1 MLDARQEQKMPE
13 TGKVSGSEEASSKT
27 EEPGIGAKKVSD
39 QLVEEPSNLIENSSA
54 ESLALSPGP
63 EKASEELEG
72 SNDRQPEDAEEKSS
86 DTFVRDVADGLA
98 DAVETEEN
106 IDLND
111 GEDTSHE
118 EKVRSDHEIEE
129 GFFTGWDGFDEIHE
143 LSTDDELSAD
153 EEPVDD
159 EEQTQPFEGEAGHRT
174 LSEIALASGVLR
186 TLDGSSEVGPGLF
199 SKHDELA
206 AAVEE
211 ALMSVYGEAPSDT
224 PARRSTPSPDLHAS
238 GPGWASEDSLS
249 PQDVILNYFDYQ
261 PDPGRGRGTISDHA
275 DAGYNSDTPHVFS
288 QPHDYPPPQYRPQ
301 WASSPAARAEYDDRE
316 PYPEDHGAIPK
327 SADASERESSRLL
340 GAAAIGLV
348 GGIAIAASLAVFVI
362 NSYGPGGHT
371 APGGTAQTSSDTS
384 PAGYGRWI
392 KSGSDLDPSKAGAV
406 VALPDAPPVIAAS
419 DVLVMSG
426 QPSPLAIKVKPEQ
439 ANERTLIS
447 LTGIPEGA
455 RLNAGVDA
463 GGGNW
468 LLPPRRLDGLTIN
481 VPAGTPDTA
490 LLTVQVLDSNIRTPL
505 SEQAQFSIRVA
516 TAKADPA
523 AQTTIQPRTQPEIVA
538 VKPPQPEPAFVPE
551 TRKSAKAGP
560 TFFSTETVPTS
571 ASIEPQ
577 AEPQAKPANPG
588 GAAQQTALRQAALQA
603 PGTSTDQPKVAPK
616 TEIEDLIREGNKRM
630 REGDILEARQLYQ
643 KAVGLGDPEA
653 ALAMGR
659 SYDPIYFARIDK
671 KNAEPDAAKAFD
683 WYRKAMDGGAN
694 QTAKVRIDNLKHFL
708 NQ

>member
-1 MLDARQEQKMPE
+1 MAETAKVDGPE
-13 TGKVSGSEEASSKT
+13 ESSSKT
-27 EEPGIGAKKVSD
+27 EEPGIGAKKRADRLAEDS
-39 QLVEEPSNLIENSSA
+39 SNLIEASSA
-54 ESLALSPGP
+54 ESLALSPCP
-63 EKASEELEG
+63 EEISQELEG
-72 SNDRQPEDAEEKSS
+72 SNDPQPEDAEEKST
-86 DTFVRDVADGLA
+86 DTFAGDVADGPA
-98 DAVETEEN
+98 D
-106 IDLND
+106 DLNEEED
-111 GEDTSHE
+111 G
-118 EKVRSDHEIEE
+118 SDHENEE
-129 GFFTGWDGFDEIHE
+129 GFFTGWDGFDEI
-143 LSTDDELSAD
+143 DELSGD
-153 EEPVDD
+153 EELAD
-159 EEQTQPFEGEAGHRT
+159 EEQTQPFEGEVGHRT
-174 LSEIALASGVLR
+174 LSEIALASGTLQ
-186 TLDGSSEVGPGLF
+186 TLDGSSDAGPGLS

-206 AAVEE
+206 EAVQAA
-211 ALMSVYGEAPSDT
+211 LLGVYGEAPSDA
-224 PARRSTPSPDLHAS
+224 PAKRSSPSPDMHAS

-261 PDPGRGRGTISDHA
+261 PGPGKGRGTISDRA
-275 DAGYNSDTPHVFS
+275 DAGYNGDTPGVFS
-288 QPHDYPPPQYRPQ
+288 QPHDYPPPQFRPQ
-301 WASSPAARAEYDDRE
+301 WASSPAAIAAWDD
-316 PYPEDHGAIPK
+316 PQLYPAGDGAASK
-327 SADASERESSRLL
+327 AADASERESSRLL

-362 NSYGPGGHT
+362 NSYGPGGRT
-371 APGGTAQTSSDTS
+371 APGATSQTSDTG
-384 PAGYGRWI
+384 PTGYGRWG
-392 KSGSDLDPSKAGAV
+392 KNGADLDASKAAEGAS
-406 VALPDAPPVIAAS
+406 LPDTPPMIAAS

-439 ANERTLIS
+439 ANEKTLIS
-447 LTGIPEGA
+447 LTGLPEGA

-505 SEQAQFSIRVA
+505 SEKRQFSIRVSMPRA
-516 TAKADPA
+516 EPA
-523 AQTTIQPRTQPEIVA
+523 AQTTVQPRTQPEIVA
-538 VKPPQPEPAFVPE
+538 IKPPQPEPAAVPE
-551 TRKSAKAGP
+551 TPKPAKAAP

-571 ASIEPQ
+571 ASAIAPQ
-577 AEPQAKPANPG
+577 AEPQAKPANPS
-588 GAAQQTALRQAALQA
+588 GAAQQSAVRQAALQA
-603 PGTSTDQPKVAPK
+603 PGLSSDQQKGAPK

-643 KAVGLGDPEA
+643 KAVALGDPEA

>member
-1 MLDARQEQKMPE
+1 MPE
-13 TGKVSGSEEASSKT
+13 TAKVSGPEEASSKT
-27 EEPGIGAKKVSD
+27 EEPGIGAKKIAD
-39 QLVEEPSNLIENSSA
+39 HLVKDSSP
-54 ESLALSPGP
+54 ELLALSPSP
-63 EKASEELEG
+63 EKASQELEG
-72 SNDRQPEDAEEKSS
+72 SNNPQPESPEEKST
-86 DTFVRDVADGLA
+86 DTFAGDVADGPA
-98 DAVETEEN
+98 EAVETQEN
-106 IDLND
+106 DDLNE
-111 GEDTSHE
+111 GEDTSDE
-118 EKVRSDHEIEE
+118 GEDSSGQENEE
-129 GFFTGWDGFDEIHE
+129 GFFAGWDGFDEIHE
-143 LSTDDELSAD
+143 LSTDEELGED
-153 EEPVDD
+153 KEP
-159 EEQTQPFEGEAGHRT
+159 TQPFEGEAGHRT
-174 LSEIALASGVLR
+174 LSEIALASGTLQ
-186 TLDGSSEVGPGLF
+186 TLDDPSDAGPGLS

-206 AAVEE
+206 EAVQD
-211 ALMSVYGEAPSDT
+211 ALTSVYGEAPSDA
-224 PARRSTPSPDLHAS
+224 PARRSLPSPDMHAS

-261 PDPGRGRGTISDHA
+261 PGPGKGRGTISDHA
-275 DAGYNSDTPHVFS
+275 DARYNGDTPGVFS
-288 QPHDYPPPQYRPQ
+288 QPHAYPPPQHRPQ
-301 WASSPAARAEYDDRE
+301 WASSPAALAAYDDPQ
-316 PYPEDHGAIPK
+316 PYPAGHGADPK
-327 SADASERESSRLL
+327 AADASERESSRLL

-362 NSYGPGGHT
+362 NSYGPGGR
-371 APGGTAQTSSDTS
+371 AGPGATNQTSDTS
-384 PAGYGRWI
+384 PAGYGRWV
-392 KSGSDLDPSKAGAV
+392 KNGADLDASKAAAV
-406 VALPDAPPVIAAS
+406 ASLPEAAPVIAAS

-426 QPSPLAIKVKPEQ
+426 QPSPLAIKVRPEQ

-463 GGGNW
+463 GSGNW
-468 LLPPRRLDGLTIN
+468 LLPPRRPDGLTIN

-490 LLTVQVLDSNIRTPL
+490 LLTVQVLDSNMRTPL
-505 SEQAQFSIRVA
+505 SEKTQFSIRVT
-516 TAKADPA
+516 TAKADPT

-538 VKPPQPEPAFVPE
+538 IKPPQPEPAPVPE

-571 ASIEPQ
+571 ASAIAPQ

-588 GAAQQTALRQAALQA
+588 GAAQQTAMRQAALQA
-603 PGTSTDQPKVAPK
+603 PGASSDQQKVTPK

-643 KAVGLGDPEA
+643 KAVALGDPEA

>member
-1 MLDARQEQKMPE
+1 MPE
-13 TGKVSGSEEASSKT
+13 IAKVNGPEEASSKT
-27 EEPGIGAKKVSD
+27 EEPGIGAKKIAGHPAEDS
-39 QLVEEPSNLIENSSA
+39 SNMIETSSA
-54 ESLALSPGP
+54 ELLALSPGP
-63 EKASEELEG
+63 EKASQELEG
-72 SNDRQPEDAEEKSS
+72 SKAPRPENPEEKSTG
-86 DTFVRDVADGLA
+86 TFAGDIADGPA
-98 DAVETEEN
+98 EAVETQEN
-106 IDLND
+106 DDLNER
-111 GEDTSHE
+111 EDS
-118 EKVRSDHEIEE
+118 SDHENEE

-143 LSTDDELSAD
+143 LTAD
-153 EEPVDD
+153 EELADD
-159 EEQTQPFEGEAGHRT
+159 EEQLQPFEGEAGHRT
-174 LSEIALASGVLR
+174 LSEIALASGILQ
-186 TLDGSSEVGPGLF
+186 TLDDSSDAGPGLS

-206 AAVEE
+206 EAVQA
-211 ALMSVYGEAPSDT
+211 ALMSVYGEPPSAAAA
-224 PARRSTPSPDLHAS
+224 ARRSLPPDMHAS

-261 PDPGRGRGTISDHA
+261 PGPGKGRGTISGHA
-275 DAGYNSDTPHVFS
+275 DAGYNGDTPSVFR
-288 QPHDYPPPQYRPQ
+288 QPHDYPPPHSRAQ
-301 WASSPAARAEYDDRE
+301 WASSPAAYDDPQ
-316 PYPEDHGAIPK
+316 PYPASHGAASK
-327 SADASERESSRLL
+327 AADASERESSRLL

-362 NSYGPGGHT
+362 NSYGPGGRT
-371 APGGTAQTSSDTS
+371 APGATNQTSDTS
-384 PAGYGRWI
+384 PAGYGRWV
-392 KSGSDLDPSKAGAV
+392 KNGADSDASKAAE
-406 VALPDAPPVIAAS
+406 VASLPDAAPVIAAS
-419 DVLVMSG
+419 DVLVMTG

-439 ANERTLIS
+439 ANEKTLIS

-490 LLTVQVLDSNIRTPL
+490 LLTVQVLNSNIRTPL
-505 SEQAQFSIRVA
+505 SEKKQFSIRVSA
-516 TAKADPA
+516 AKAEPA

-538 VKPPQPEPAFVPE
+538 IKPPQPEPASAPE
-551 TRKSAKAGP
+551 TPKLAKAAP
-560 TFFSTETVPTS
+560 SFFSTETVPSS
-571 ASIEPQ
+571 ATAIAPQ
-577 AEPQAKPANPG
+577 AEPQAKPANPS
-588 GAAQQTALRQAALQA
+588 GAGPQTALRQAAIQA
-603 PGTSTDQPKVAPK
+603 PGVSSDQQKGAPK

-643 KAVGLGDPEA
+643 KAVALGDPEA

>member
-1 MLDARQEQKMPE
+1 MAQKNQPI
-13 TGKVSGSEEASSKT
+13 VWQRNS
-27 EEPGIGAKKVSD
+27 
-39 QLVEEPSNLIENSSA
+39 SNLIEASSA
-54 ESLALSPGP
+54 ELLALSRGP
-63 EKASEELEG
+63 EEVSQELEG
-72 SNDRQPEDAEEKSS
+72 SNDPQPEDAEEKST
-86 DTFVRDVADGLA
+86 DTFAGDVADGPA
-98 DAVETEEN
+98 D
-106 IDLND
+106 DLNE
-111 GEDTSHE
+111 GEDG
-118 EKVRSDHEIEE
+118 SDHENEE
-129 GFFTGWDGFDEIHE
+129 GFFTGWDGFDEI
-143 LSTDDELSAD
+143 DELSGD
-153 EEPVDD
+153 EELADD
-159 EEQTQPFEGEAGHRT
+159 EEQPQPFEGEAGHRT
-174 LSEIALASGVLR
+174 LSEIALAAGTLQ
-186 TLDGSSEVGPGLF
+186 TLDDSGDTGPGLS

-206 AAVEE
+206 DAVQAA
-211 ALMSVYGEAPSDT
+211 LLGVYGEAPSDA
-224 PARRSTPSPDLHAS
+224 PAKRSSPSPDMHAS

-261 PDPGRGRGTISDHA
+261 PGPGKGRGTISDHA
-275 DAGYNSDTPHVFS
+275 DAGYNGDTPGVFS
-288 QPHDYPPPQYRPQ
+288 QPHDYPPPQFRPQ
-301 WASSPAARAEYDDRE
+301 WASSPAAIAAWDD
-316 PYPEDHGAIPK
+316 PQLYPAGDGVASK
-327 SADASERESSRLL
+327 AADASERESSRLL

-362 NSYGPGGHT
+362 NSYGPGGRT
-371 APGGTAQTSSDTS
+371 APGATNQTSDTG
-384 PAGYGRWI
+384 PVGYGRWV
-392 KSGSDLDPSKAGAV
+392 KTGADLDAPKAAEGAS
-406 VALPDAPPVIAAS
+406 LPDTAPMIAAS

-439 ANERTLIS
+439 ANEKTLIS

-505 SEQAQFSIRVA
+505 SEKKQFSIRVS
-516 TAKADPA
+516 TPKEPT
-523 AQTTIQPRTQPEIVA
+523 AQTTVQSRTQPEIVA
-538 VKPPQPEPAFVPE
+538 IKPPQPEPASVPE
-551 TRKSAKAGP
+551 TPKPAKAAP
-560 TFFSTETVPTS
+560 TFFSTETVPSS
-571 ASIEPQ
+571 ASAMAPQ
-577 AEPQAKPANPG
+577 SEPQAKPANPS
-588 GAAQQTALRQAALQA
+588 GAGPQTALRQAALQA
-603 PGTSTDQPKVAPK
+603 PGLSSDQQKGAPK

-643 KAVGLGDPEA
+643 KAVALGDPEA